1 MDVKTFADILGY
13 DFYVGVPDSQLK
25 PFCDYIIDTYGNAPA
40 HHLIAANEGNA
51 VGLAAGYH
59 LATNKIPVV
68 YLQNSGEGNII
79 NPAASLTNKAVYA
92 IPIMYVIGWR
102 GEPGVHDEPQ
112 HAFQGEITIEL
123 LDVMDINY
131 FVLER
136 ETTEDELIRAMK
148 HFRAEFALG
157 NSCAMVVRK
166 GALTYDKKL
175 SYQNENALTR
185 EEAIRHIIEASGDD
199 PIVSTTGKASRELF
213 ELRADHSHD
222 FLTVGSMGHA
232 SSIALGIA
240 LQKPDK
246 KIWCIDG
253 DGAAIMH
260 MGALAVIGTSGVKNL
275 IHVVINNGA
284 HESVGGFPTAAAKL
298 NLASTARTCGY
309 ARTSTIDNG
318 DDLDRELKNVKHFD
332 GAAFIEIKCAVGAR
346 KNLGR
351 PTTTPIDNKINF
363 MHQLNMR

>member
-1 MDVKTFADILGY
+1 MDAKIFADILGC
-13 DFYVGVPDSQLK
+13 DFYAGVPDSQLK

-51 VGLAAGYH
+51 VGIAAGYH
-59 LATNKIPVV
+59 LATGKIPVV

-79 NPAASLTNKAVYA
+79 NPAASLTNKKVYA

-112 HAFQGEITIEL
+112 HAYQGEVTIDL
-123 LDVMDINY
+123 LEVMDIDY
-131 FVLER
+131 YVLER
-136 ETTEDELIRAMK
+136 ETTEDELIKVMK
-148 HFRAEFALG
+148 HFRAEFERG
-157 NSCAMVVRK
+157 NSCAVVVRK
-166 GALTYDKKL
+166 GALSYDKKL
-175 SYQNENALTR
+175 SYRNENTLTR
-185 EEAIRHIIEASGDD
+185 EEAIRHIISASGDD

-213 ELRADHSHD
+213 ELRTDHSHD

-240 LQKPDK
+240 LQTPDK

-253 DGAAIMH
+253 DGAAVMH
-260 MGALAVIGTSGVKNL
+260 MGALAVIGTAGVKNL
-275 IHVVINNGA
+275 IHIVINNGA

-298 NLASTARTCGY
+298 NLASIAGDCGY
-309 ARTSTIDNG
+309 ARTATVDNI
-318 DDLDRELKNVKHFD
+318 DDLDRELNAVKHFD

-346 KNLGR
+346 KDLGR

-363 MHQLNMR
+363 MRQLKVM